1 MKIIKPE
8 KEKCINCGA
17 ETPYLKNLPIDLRE
31 NYIEGAGQLCKTCF
45 DKLYDKKK
53 IDETI

>member
-8 KEKCINCGA
+8 KEKCVTCGA

-31 NYIEGAGQLCKTCF
+31 NYVEGAGQLCKTCA
-45 DKLYDKKK
+45 DKIYDKKK
-53 IDETI
+53 LDETI

>member
-17 ETPYLKNLPIDLRE
+17 ETPYLKNIPIDFRE
-31 NYIEGAGQLCKTCF
+31 NYVEGAGQLCKTCF
-45 DKLYDKKK
+45 DNIYDKKK